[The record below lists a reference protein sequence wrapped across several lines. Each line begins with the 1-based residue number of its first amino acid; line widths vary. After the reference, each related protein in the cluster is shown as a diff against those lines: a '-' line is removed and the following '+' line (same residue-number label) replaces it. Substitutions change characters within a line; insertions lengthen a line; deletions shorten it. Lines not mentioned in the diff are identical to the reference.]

1 MTRFC
6 TSAAGLPKPAKLEAC
21 RFLSARPARKTL
33 RVSGAPLAP
42 RYSPVKG
49 LTQEAAQ
56 LKPAFVVKVVTPA
69 VVVLMSGDA
78 KPRALILSLESLAMK
93 FGWLK
98 TLKTSILISTRIDSL
113 LGILNAFKIEMS
125 KSVSPLVR
133 PALRA
138 RFPLRNWKSTWLTL
152 LPVMLS
158 LGPDPLEPA
167 GARNVVCSAAQ
178 FGEAGGNTAGAPGV
192 PAGISSAG
200 LLHAATPA
208 WLMAML
214 EPAFDAMLVATS
226 APTGAPAQPGS
237 VEPAAQIFGRWLVS
251 EPSAGKADP
260 ENPPEPVETGYG
272 RPVWIDPMKANVQS
286 LTAVPTN
293 RMFVSFSV
301 SNTKLKLA
309 R

>member
-56 LKPAFVVKVVTPA
+56 LK
-69 VVVLMSGDA
+69 
-78 KPRALILSLESLAMK
+78 
-93 FGWLK
+93 
-98 TLKTSILISTRIDSL
+98 TSILISTRIDSL

-138 RFPLRNWKSTWLTL
+138 RFPLRNWKSTWSLL